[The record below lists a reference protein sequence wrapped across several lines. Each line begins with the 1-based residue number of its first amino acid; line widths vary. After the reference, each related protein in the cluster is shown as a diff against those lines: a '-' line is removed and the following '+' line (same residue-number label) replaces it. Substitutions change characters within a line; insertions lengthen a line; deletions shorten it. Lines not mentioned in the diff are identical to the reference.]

1 MYTRWLTVCLLS
13 LLLSGFAGVV
23 VADEDIQYVVIADP
37 FIDMHTGPGIG
48 YPITHV
54 VERGDE
60 IGVIK
65 RRTDWF
71 LVRGPR
77 GKEGWASKEQMELT
91 LQPSGQ
97 SVEIP
102 DVTLGAYREHRWE
115 LGMMAGDFG
124 GATAYTAYGA
134 YGFSKHLAVELN
146 ASQILG
152 DFSDGWSAAINLTH
166 TFVPEWRV
174 SPFFS
179 LGTGIIQIEP
189 KSALAQTED
198 RSDQVAIVGAGLKGY
213 LSRRFLLRLEYK
225 GYVVLSSRNEN
236 EDVDEWKAGFAIF
249 F

>member
-1 MYTRWLTVCLLS
+1 MRIQWPTVFLLA
-13 LLLSGFAGVV
+13 LIALFSGA
-23 VADEDIQYVVIADP
+23 VAAAEDIQYVVIADP
-37 FIDMHTGPGIG
+37 FIDLHTGPGVG
-48 YPITHV
+48 YPVTHV
-54 VERGDE
+54 VERGEE

-91 LQPSGQ
+91 LQPSGL
-97 SVEIP
+97 SVEFP

-134 YGFSKHLAVELN
+134 YGFSRHLAVELN

-152 DFSDGWSAAINLTH
+152 NFSDGWSAAINLTH
-166 TFVPEWRV
+166 TFVPERRV

-189 KSALAQTED
+189 KSVLAQTED

-225 GYVVLSSRNEN
+225 GYVVLSSRNDN

>member
-1 MYTRWLTVCLLS
+1 MRIQWPTVFLLA
-13 LLLSGFAGVV
+13 LIALFSGA
-23 VADEDIQYVVIADP
+23 VAAAEDIQYVVIADP
-37 FIDMHTGPGIG
+37 FIDLHTGPGVG
-48 YPITHV
+48 YPVTHV

-91 LQPSGQ
+91 LQPSGL

-115 LGMMAGDFG
+115 MGMMAGDFG

-134 YGFSKHLAVELN
+134 YGFSRHLAVELN

-152 DFSDGWSAAINLTH
+152 NFSDGWSAAINLTH
-166 TFVPEWRV
+166 TFIPERRV

-189 KSALAQTED
+189 KSVLAQTED

-225 GYVVLSSRNEN
+225 GYVVLSSRNDN

>member
-1 MYTRWLTVCLLS
+1 MVCLYL
-13 LLLSGFAGVV
+13 LLLSGFSGVAAA
-23 VADEDIQYVVIADP
+23 ADDIQYVVIADP
-37 FIDMHTGPGIG
+37 YIDMHTGPGVG

-54 VERGDE
+54 VERGAE
-60 IGVIK
+60 IAVIK

-71 LVRGPR
+71 LIRSPK

-97 SVEIP
+97 LLEIP

-115 LGMMAGDFG
+115 FGMLAGDFG
-124 GATAYTAYGA
+124 GATSYTGYGS

-146 ASQILG
+146 ATQILG
-152 DFSDGWSAAINLTH
+152 NFSDGWSAAINLTH

-189 KSALAQTED
+189 KSVLAQAED
-198 RSDQVAIVGAGLKGY
+198 RSDQVAIAGIGLKGY

-225 GYVVLSSRNEN
+225 GYVVLSSRDDN
-236 EDVDEWKAGFAIF
+236 EDVDEWKAGFAVF

>member
-1 MYTRWLTVCLLS
+1 MRIRWPTVFLLA
-13 LLLSGFAGVV
+13 LIALFSGAVA
-23 VADEDIQYVVIADP
+23 ADEDIQYVVIADP
-37 FIDMHTGPGIG
+37 FIDLHTGPGIG
-48 YPITHV
+48 YPVTHV

-71 LVRGPR
+71 LVRGPH

-91 LQPSGQ
+91 LQPSGL

-115 LGMMAGDFG
+115 MGMMAGDFG

-152 DFSDGWSAAINLTH
+152 NFSDGWSAAINLTH
-166 TFVPEWRV
+166 TFVPERRV

-189 KSALAQTED
+189 KSVLAQTED

-225 GYVVLSSRNEN
+225 GYVVLSSRNDN

>member
-1 MYTRWLTVCLLS
+1 MVCLYL
-13 LLLSGFAGVV
+13 LLLSGFSGVAA
-23 VADEDIQYVVIADP
+23 ADDDIQYVVIADP
-37 FIDMHTGPGIG
+37 YIDMHTGPGVG

-54 VERGDE
+54 VERGAE
-60 IGVIK
+60 IAVIK

-71 LVRGPR
+71 LIRSPK
-77 GKEGWASKEQMELT
+77 GKEGWASKDQMELT

-97 SVEIP
+97 PVEFP

-115 LGMMAGDFG
+115 FGMLAGDFG
-124 GATAYTAYGA
+124 GATSYTGYGS
-134 YGFSKHLAVELN
+134 YGLSKHLAVELN
-146 ASQILG
+146 ATQILG
-152 DFSDGWSAAINLTH
+152 NFSDGWSAAINLTH

-189 KSALAQTED
+189 KSVLAQAED
-198 RSDQVAIVGAGLKGY
+198 RSDQVAIAGIGLKGY

-225 GYVVLSSRNEN
+225 GYVVLSSRNDN
-236 EDVDEWKAGFAIF
+236 EDVDEWKAGFAVF

>member
-1 MYTRWLTVCLLS
+1 MRIQWPTVFLLA
-13 LLLSGFAGVV
+13 LIALFSGAVA
-23 VADEDIQYVVIADP
+23 ADEDIQYVIIADP
-37 FIDMHTGPGIG
+37 FIDLHTGPGVG
-48 YPITHV
+48 YPVTHV

-91 LQPSGQ
+91 LQPSGL
-97 SVEIP
+97 SVVIP

-115 LGMMAGDFG
+115 MGMMAGDFG

-152 DFSDGWSAAINLTH
+152 NFSDGWSAAINLTH
-166 TFVPEWRV
+166 TFVPERRV

-189 KSALAQTED
+189 KSVLAQTED

-225 GYVVLSSRNEN
+225 GYVVLSSRNDN

>member
-1 MYTRWLTVCLLS
+1 MRNPCLIVCLYS
-13 LLLSGFAGVV
+13 LVLSGFSGV
-23 VADEDIQYVVIADP
+23 AAAAEDTQYVVIADP
-37 FIDMHTGPGIG
+37 YIDLHTGPGVG

-54 VERGDE
+54 VERGEE

-77 GKEGWASKEQMELT
+77 GTEGWASKEQMELT
-91 LQPSGQ
+91 LQPSGLP
-97 SVEIP
+97 VDIP

-115 LGMMAGDFG
+115 LGMMAGEFG
-124 GATAYTAYGA
+124 GATSYTGFGS
-134 YGFSKHLAVELN
+134 YGFSRHLAVQLS

-152 DFSDGWSAAINLTH
+152 NFSDGWSAAVNLTH

-189 KSALAQTED
+189 KSVLAQTED
-198 RSDQVAIVGAGLKGY
+198 RSDQVAIVGIGLKGY
-213 LSRRFLLRLEYK
+213 LSRRFMLRLEYN
-225 GYVVLSSRNEN
+225 GYVVLSSRNDN
-236 EDVDEWKAGFAIF
+236 EDVDEWKAGFAVF

>member
-1 MYTRWLTVCLLS
+1 MRIQLPTVFLLA
-13 LLLSGFAGVV
+13 LIALFSGA
-23 VADEDIQYVVIADP
+23 VAAEEDIQYVVIADP
-37 FIDMHTGPGIG
+37 FIDLHTGPGIG
-48 YPITHV
+48 YPVTHV

-71 LVRGPR
+71 LVRGPQ

-91 LQPSGQ
+91 LQPSGLP
-97 SVEIP
+97 VEFP

-134 YGFSKHLAVELN
+134 YGFSRHLAVELN

-152 DFSDGWSAAINLTH
+152 NFSDGWSAAINLTH
-166 TFVPEWRV
+166 TFVPERRV

-189 KSALAQTED
+189 KSVLAQTED

>member
-1 MYTRWLTVCLLS
+1 MRIQWPTVFLLA
-13 LLLSGFAGVV
+13 LIALFSGAVA
-23 VADEDIQYVVIADP
+23 ADEDIQYVVIADP
-37 FIDMHTGPGIG
+37 FIDLHTGPGVG
-48 YPITHV
+48 YPVTHV
-54 VERGDE
+54 VERGEE

-77 GKEGWASKEQMELT
+77 GKEGWASREQMELT
-91 LQPSGQ
+91 LQPSGL
-97 SVEIP
+97 SVEFP

-134 YGFSKHLAVELN
+134 YGFSRHLAVELN

-152 DFSDGWSAAINLTH
+152 NFSDGWSAAINLTH
-166 TFVPEWRV
+166 TFVPERRV

-189 KSALAQTED
+189 KSVLAQTED

-225 GYVVLSSRNEN
+225 GYVVLSSRNDN